1 MLLTPYDLEGSNG
14 AVFEEDGTVRIEFS
28 DGSQVV
34 MEPGKSPYCVAG
46 NGRNDIHETFAMK
59 WLRKQLL
66 HG

>member
-28 DGSQVV
+28 DGSHVV
-34 MEPGKSPYCVAG
+34 MEPGKNPYCVAE
-46 NGRNDIHETFAMK
+46 NGRNDVGETFAMK
-59 WLRKQLL
+59 WLRKKLF